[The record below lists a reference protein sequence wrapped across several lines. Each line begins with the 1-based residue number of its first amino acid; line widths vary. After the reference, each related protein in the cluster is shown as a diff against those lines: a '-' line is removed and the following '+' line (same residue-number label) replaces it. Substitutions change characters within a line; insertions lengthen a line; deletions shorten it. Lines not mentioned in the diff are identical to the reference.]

1 MFHKFLLIAGWASLM
16 QFRASHS
23 RARVGEKSV
32 LYARQLQVRVSIYWS
47 VCSTNLG
54 SGFRLLNV
62 LVVVSSAFQSKW
74 GSTASFLN
82 FSSLLAGHCKVWSH
96 AMSTLDLPG
105 KDAFHRWP
113 KWLNL
118 EGFWGDTQLI
128 QRLSGN
134 IIGYV
139 LQQSHVSQSPHQFSG
154 FELWMPFC
162 VPCTEM

>member
-1 MFHKFLLIAGWASLM
+1 M

-105 KDAFHRWP
+105 KDAFHR
-113 KWLNL
+113 
-118 EGFWGDTQLI
+118 
-128 QRLSGN
+128 
-134 IIGYV
+134 
-139 LQQSHVSQSPHQFSG
+139 
-154 FELWMPFC
+154 
-162 VPCTEM
+162 